1 MYVGVLKLGLMAP
14 HCHSLKEKRAV
25 VRGLV
30 DRVRAREGVEL
41 KEVGG
46 QDTWQRIVLGA
57 AVVAGEHRHAA
68 DRIERVVALIDSMGL
83 ARVASDR
90 REVIAIDDSDEPGH
104 SPGDSLDGWVPEAW
118 ADAMGDGGEEE

>member
-1 MYVGVLKLGLMAP
+1 MFVGVLKLGLMAP

-46 QDTWQRIVLGA
+46 QDTWQRIVLGT
-57 AVVAGEHRHAA
+57 AVVAGERRHAA
-68 DRIERVVALIDSMGL
+68 DRLERVVALIDGMGL
-83 ARVASDR
+83 ARIASDR
-90 REVIAIDDSDEPGH
+90 REILAFED
-104 SPGDSLDGWVPEAW
+104 GDSPDDRLDGWVPDAW
-118 ADAMGDGGEEE
+118 ADALDSGGEEE